1 MREKININYKIPGS
15 PPPLGQGGLPGGMLH
30 MPHGG
35 AAAPPPPPPPPPPQ
49 EGPWPAWLGM
59 PHHLALP
66 PPLAQGG
73 HNQWSAQERDELVNG
88 LVRYAGRRWCNILR
102 GSVILQAGGKTQ
114 KAMKDKWR
122 NLQNAARRLAF

>member
-1 MREKININYKIPGS
+1 
-15 PPPLGQGGLPGGMLH
+15 
-30 MPHGG
+30 
-35 AAAPPPPPPPPPPQ
+35 
-49 EGPWPAWLGM
+49 M

-73 HNQWSAQERDELVNG
+73 HNQLSAQETDELVNG

-122 NLQNAARRLAF
+122 NLQNAAMRLFLNMTVDLSEHTKAMIYALMGMDPMPQP

>member
-1 MREKININYKIPGS
+1 
-15 PPPLGQGGLPGGMLH
+15 
-30 MPHGG
+30 
-35 AAAPPPPPPPPPPQ
+35 
-49 EGPWPAWLGM
+49 M

-73 HNQWSAQERDELVNG
+73 HNQWSAQETDELVNG

>member
-1 MREKININYKIPGS
+1 
-15 PPPLGQGGLPGGMLH
+15 
-30 MPHGG
+30 
-35 AAAPPPPPPPPPPQ
+35 
-49 EGPWPAWLGM
+49 M

-73 HNQWSAQERDELVNG
+73 HNQWSAQETDELVNGG

-102 GSVILQAGGKTQ
+102 GSVILQARGKTQ